1 MKPQSSLVGRL
12 RKASCAGLFCACAMG
27 AGATEVTFAQAMQH
41 YQKGQWPAA
50 YGRFVLLADQ
60 GDAEAARIAIMML
73 RYGTV
78 WYGHS
83 FGASQPQVD
92 AWMRL
97 AVRNMPQ
104 IVAVTG
110 D

>member
-1 MKPQSSLVGRL
+1 MKLQSTLTRLL
-12 RKASCAGLFCACAMG
+12 RKSICAGLLG
-27 AGATEVTFAQAMQH
+27 AAALAAHAADVTFADAMEH
-41 YQKGQWPAA
+41 YQRGQWPAA
-50 YGRFVLLADQ
+50 YGRFVALADR

-73 RYGTV
+73 RYGAV
-78 WYGHS
+78 LYGHS

-92 AWMRL
+92 HWMNL
-97 AVRNMPQ
+97 AVQKIPQ

>member
-1 MKPQSSLVGRL
+1 MTLQSTLVRL
-12 RKASCAGLFCACAMG
+12 MRSASCAGLLCVCAMT
-27 AGATEVTFAQAMQH
+27 AGATEITFAEAMQH
-41 YQKGQWPAA
+41 YLNRQWPAA
-50 YGRFVLLADQ
+50 YGRFVALADR

-73 RYGTV
+73 RYGTP

-92 AWMRL
+92 AWTRL
-97 AVRNMPQ
+97 AVQNMPQ